1 MKIAYLIN
9 QYPKI
14 SHSFIRRE
22 ILALEKLGVDI
33 FRVSMRSCENELI
46 DIADKQEFTKTFT
59 ILNLHPFV
67 IFYNLIVCFLSHPI
81 LFLKALSMA
90 IELGKSS
97 EVGQVRHLIYL
108 AESCA
113 LTNQL
118 KKSNLTHIHAHF
130 GTNSATTTLLTSIL
144 GHFTYSFTVHGPE
157 EFDKPQSLSLTTK
170 IKYATFVVAISSF
183 ARGQLY
189 RWCPYAEW
197 SKIKVVHCGL
207 DEDFLDTP
215 ILPIPPT
222 SQLLCIGR
230 LTEQKGQGLLIK
242 ALAKIKQKGL
252 NFKLLL
258 VGDGPLRPTLE
269 ELIVSLELQD
279 FVKIKGWA
287 TSQEIKQFFHESRAL
302 VLPSFAE
309 GLPVVMIE
317 SFALGR
323 PVIATY
329 IAGNVELM
337 ENNLSGFLVPSGDIE
352 ALADAIEKMLLLD
365 IDQLEAMAMIGNQRV
380 KENHNSMIEARKLMV
395 LFEEVTKSQN

>member
-59 ILNLHPFV
+59 ILNLHPFI
-67 IFYNLIVCFLSHPI
+67 IFYSVIVRFCRNPI
-81 LFLKALSMA
+81 RFLKALSLA
-90 IELGKSS
+90 LELGKSS

-108 AESCA
+108 AESCV

-118 KKSNLTHIHAHF
+118 KKRNLAHIHAHF
-130 GTNSATTTLLTSIL
+130 GTNSATTALLTSIL

-183 ARGQLY
+183 GRGQLY

-207 DEDFLDTP
+207 DEDFLDTS
-215 ILPIPPT
+215 ILPIPTTP
-222 SQLLCIGR
+222 QLLCIGR

-242 ALAKIKQKGL
+242 ALAKVKEKGL

-279 FVKIKGWA
+279 FMEITGWA
-287 TSQEIKQFFHESRAL
+287 TSQEIKQFFHKSRAL

-309 GLPVVMIE
+309 GLPVVMME

-380 KENHNSMIEARKLMV
+380 KENHNSMTEARKLMV
-395 LFEEVTKSQN
+395 LFEEVTQSQN

>member
-1 MKIAYLIN
+1 
-9 QYPKI
+9 
-14 SHSFIRRE
+14 
-22 ILALEKLGVDI
+22 
-33 FRVSMRSCENELI
+33 
-46 DIADKQEFTKTFT
+46 
-59 ILNLHPFV
+59 
-67 IFYNLIVCFLSHPI
+67 
-81 LFLKALSMA
+81 
-90 IELGKSS
+90 
-97 EVGQVRHLIYL
+97 
-108 AESCA
+108 
-113 LTNQL
+113 
-118 KKSNLTHIHAHF
+118 
-130 GTNSATTTLLTSIL
+130 
-144 GHFTYSFTVHGPE
+144 
-157 EFDKPQSLSLTTK
+157 
-170 IKYATFVVAISSF
+170 VAISSF

-309 GLPVVMIE
+309 GLPVVMME

-337 ENNLSGFLVPSGDIE
+337 ENNLSGFLIPSGDIE

-365 IDQLEAMAMIGNQRV
+365 IDQLEAMAMVGNQRV
-380 KENHNSMIEARKLMV
+380 KENHSSIIEARKLV
-395 LFEEVTKSQN
+395 ALFEEVTKSQN

>member
-1 MKIAYLIN
+1 
-9 QYPKI
+9 
-14 SHSFIRRE
+14 
-22 ILALEKLGVDI
+22 
-33 FRVSMRSCENELI
+33 
-46 DIADKQEFTKTFT
+46 
-59 ILNLHPFV
+59 
-67 IFYNLIVCFLSHPI
+67 
-81 LFLKALSMA
+81 MA

-183 ARGQLY
+183 GRGQLY

-242 ALAKIKQKGL
+242 ALAKVKEKGL

-309 GLPVVMIE
+309 GLPVVMME

-380 KENHNSMIEARKLMV
+380 KENHSSIIEARKLMV